1 MSDLESKH
9 GIKSNKIQ
17 VRVYNVRHTLKIVG
31 PSFVILKIAF
41 TIIGSK
47 LPLPVVKNACVINFV
62 KECVAGY

>member
-41 TIIGSK
+41 TIIGEK
-47 LPLPVVKNACVINFV
+47 CMRNQFC
-62 KECVAGY
+62 